1 MQDSG
6 DLPERKT
13 RSVSNSLSIMLRE
26 ECGELREE
34 CGELRS
40 TNDAIYAGGGRKDFE
55 RKNN

>member
-26 ECGELREE
+26 ECG
-34 CGELRS
+34 GEHRS
-40 TNDAIYAGGGRKDFE
+40 TNDAIYAQVAEGKILRVWNK
-55 RKNN
+55 